1 MTNAMLAPRGAAPK
15 PTPPCTVGLPSLQ
28 AEDWDHEDEAA
39 DDDLD
44 MEADEGEGGVEASPV
59 RRWELFAGSRGL
71 PAKVL

>member
-15 PTPPCTVGLPSLQ
+15 PTPPCTAGLPSLQ

-59 RRWELFAGSRGL
+59 RR
-71 PAKVL
+71 